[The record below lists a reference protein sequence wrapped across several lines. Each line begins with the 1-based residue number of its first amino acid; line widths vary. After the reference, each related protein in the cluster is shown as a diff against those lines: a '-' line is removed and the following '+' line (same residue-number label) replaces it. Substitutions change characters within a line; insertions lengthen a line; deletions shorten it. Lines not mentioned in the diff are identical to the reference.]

1 MTDNNLAPSNIE
13 AEEAILGSILLDPSA
28 INTVA
33 DILTTDAFYV
43 LAHQQI
49 YKAALELYHQD
60 QPTDLMAVST
70 WLSDRK
76 LLKKVGGITT
86 ARSLI
91 FERWEGIKFCVA

>member
-33 DILTTDAFYV
+33 DILTADAFYV

-49 YKAALELYHQD
+49 YYLNYSIVLF
-60 QPTDLMAVST
+60 PPLI
-70 WLSDRK
+70 L
-76 LLKKVGGITT
+76 T
-86 ARSLI
+86 ATPSW
-91 FERWEGIKFCVA
+91 F